1 MMLMRSDKEEWQ
13 ACSVVVGM
21 FWAWAYEGPSFWEH
35 SNAWGMLSYKVTQGQ
50 GPRTPMSVM
59 QLRVAVDVPTHT
71 AKLGPSVA
79 TTSAG

>member
-1 MMLMRSDKEEWQ
+1 MRLDVAAGIPVKEVARMHRTSAQ
-13 ACSVVVGM
+13 
-21 FWAWAYEGPSFWEH
+21 YD